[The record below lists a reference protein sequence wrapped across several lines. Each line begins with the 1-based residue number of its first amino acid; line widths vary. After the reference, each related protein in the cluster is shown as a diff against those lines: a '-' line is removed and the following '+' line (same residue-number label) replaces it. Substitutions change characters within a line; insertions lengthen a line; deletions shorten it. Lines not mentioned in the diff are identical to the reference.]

1 MKVFVVDPSMF
12 TAPYDFALLAGIVS
26 AGAKARLYGRVP
38 RFPDEFAPVANYEPF
53 FYRRTES
60 PRSAALRGL
69 KAPLKAA
76 EHAVDMARFAAACR
90 RERPAVVHFQWT
102 PLPLV
107 DSVLLDGIARFSA
120 TVLTVHDTT
129 PFNGNATSR
138 LQLLH
143 IEQCWR
149 KFDHI
154 ITHTESG
161 RRALIARG
169 LEPHRISAIPHGL
182 LQSERR
188 DAAGS
193 DDRRTGTLRI
203 LFFGQIKP
211 YKGLDTLIEA
221 VSRLPPEARRCV
233 HLRVCG
239 QPYMDMSPILAAVEA
254 AGLADIVEFRLE
266 RIPDS
271 EVDAL
276 FAGADVIA
284 MPYHRIDASGVLSK
298 ALAHG
303 LAVLASDTGGFA
315 EFLRHGEN
323 ALLCPVGDADGFS
336 RMIAK
341 LAADAALVDRL
352 RTNARHLG
360 HATPSWSE
368 IGAQT
373 LDLYHDVVVRTGRSA
388 AIGRS
393 APRQAAN
400 PP

>member
-12 TAPYDFALLAGIVS
+12 TAPYDFSLLGGLVS
-26 AGAKARLYGRVP
+26 AGADARLYGRVP
-38 RFPDEFAPVANYEPF
+38 RFQGEFVSVANYEPF
-53 FYRRTES
+53 FYRRSEA
-60 PRSAALRGL
+60 PRSAGLRGF

-76 EHAVDMARFAAACR
+76 EHTIDMARFAATCR
-90 RERPAVVHFQWT
+90 RERPSVVHFQWT

-107 DSVLLDGIARFSA
+107 DSVALDAIARVSA

-143 IEQCWR
+143 IERCWR

-154 ITHTESG
+154 ITHVEAG
-161 RRALIARG
+161 RRALIGRG
-169 LEPHRISAIPHGL
+169 VEPHRVSVVPHGL
-182 LQSERR
+182 L
-188 DAAGS
+188 AAESGRS
-193 DDRRTGTLRI
+193 SGAGRGRPGPLRI

-221 VSRLPPEARRCV
+221 VAHLSTELRRRV
-233 HLRVCG
+233 HLRICG
-239 QPYMDMSPILAAVEA
+239 QPYMDMSPILSKVEE
-254 AGLADIVEFRLE
+254 AGLSDIVDFKLE
-266 RIPDS
+266 RIPDA
-271 EVDAL
+271 EVDSL
-276 FAGADVIA
+276 FSAADVIA

-315 EFLRHGEN
+315 EFLRHEEN
-323 ALLCPVGDADGFS
+323 ALLCPVGDADAFC
-336 RMIAK
+336 RMVTR
-341 LAADAALVDRL
+341 LATDAALVDRL
-352 RTNARHLG
+352 RTNARRLG

-368 IGAQT
+368 IGART
-373 LDLYHDVVVRTGRSA
+373 LELYQDVAVRSGKCVTAGR
-388 AIGRS
+388 
-393 APRQAAN
+393 APRQATS